1 MEKIYLK
8 GYPFFFWKYEEQT
21 KIKHL
26 IFATYFDKWI
36 KILGKRD
43 TLNYFDC
50 FAGCGAYID
59 ENKNIYYGSPIL
71 AAEKIKENKEHLFRK
86 VNMIIIEKDEENLKN
101 LEKIFQYK
109 KLDVNIK
116 PLHGDFDKAINSI
129 LSNNEKE
136 FNPSFFFIDPFGFKI
151 NFKTIEKIMKVT
163 KSEVLINFMYNSVN
177 RFLIDNIESTLNNL
191 FNCED
196 WKKYKNTTINREKE
210 IVKLY
215 RDQLKQ
221 IADFVISCRVCFPT
235 KKRTYYY
242 LYHLTKHV
250 LGCSV
255 MKSCIAQHC
264 KGRLEYLGSGGGQMT
279 FNDIPELR
287 INEIEK
293 YILNKYHEIKKEY
306 IQLIRENIDNTSFLE
321 SEIKKALK
329 SLEKENKI
337 CIKRIESKKTG
348 LTGKDIIIYN

>member
-1 MEKIYLK
+1 MKKIYLK

-36 KILGKRD
+36 KILGKRNR
-43 TLNYFDC
+43 LNYFDC

-71 AAEKIKENKEHLFRK
+71 AAEKMKENKEHLFRK

-177 RFLIDNIESTLNNL
+177 RFLIDNNESTLNKL

-321 SEIKKALK
+321 SEIREALK
-329 SLEKENKI
+329 TLEKEDKVYI
-337 CIKRIESKKTG
+337 RRVESKKTG
-348 LTGKDIIIYN
+348 LKGTDFIFFY

>member
-1 MEKIYLK
+1 MKKIYLK

-109 KLDVNIK
+109 NLGVNIK

-177 RFLIDNIESTLNNL
+177 RFLIDNIESTLNKL

-293 YILNKYHEIKKEY
+293 YILNKYHETKKEY

>member
-21 KIKHL
+21 KIKHS
-26 IFATYFDKWI
+26 IFAAYFDKWI
-36 KILGKRD
+36 KILGKWD

-109 KLDVNIK
+109 KIDVNIK
-116 PLHGDFDKAINSI
+116 LFHSEFDAAINSI
-129 LSNNEKE
+129 LNYNKKE
-136 FNPSFFFIDPFGFKI
+136 LGPSFFFVDPFGFKI
-151 NFKTIEKIMKVT
+151 NFKTIEKIMKIT

-177 RFLIDNIESTLNNL
+177 RFLIDNIESTLNDL

-196 WKKYKNTTINREKE
+196 WKKYKNATINREKE
-210 IVKLY
+210 IIKLY

-221 IADFVISCRVCFPT
+221 IADFVIYCRICFPT
-235 KKRTYYY
+235 RNRTYYY

-250 LGCSV
+250 LGCIV
-255 MKSCIAQHC
+255 MKSCIAEYC
-264 KGRLEYLGSGGGQMT
+264 RGRLEYLGSSGNQMT
-279 FNDIPELR
+279 FNDVPELR

-293 YILNKYHEIKKEY
+293 YILDKYHEAKKEY

-329 SLEKENKI
+329 SLEKGNKI
-337 CIKRIESKKTG
+337 YIKRVESKKTG
-348 LTGKDIIIYN
+348 LKGRDIIFFN

>member
-1 MEKIYLK
+1 MKKIYLK

-36 KILGKRD
+36 KILGKRNR
-43 TLNYFDC
+43 LNYFDC

-71 AAEKIKENKEHLFRK
+71 AAEKMKENKEHLFRK

-177 RFLIDNIESTLNNL
+177 RFLIDNNESTLNKL

>member
-109 KLDVNIK
+109 NLGVNIK

-177 RFLIDNIESTLNNL
+177 RFLIDNIESTLNKL

-235 KKRTYYY
+235 KRRTYYY

-293 YILNKYHEIKKEY
+293 YILNKYHETKKEY

>member
-26 IFATYFDKWI
+26 IFATYFDRWI
-36 KILGKRD
+36 KILGKWNR
-43 TLNYFDC
+43 LNYFDC

-59 ENKNIYYGSPIL
+59 KNNNIYYGSPIL
-71 AAEKIKENKEHLFRK
+71 AAEKIKKNKEHLFRK
-86 VNMIIIEKDEENLKN
+86 VNMICIDTNKENLEN
-101 LEKIFQYK
+101 LEKIFQYR
-109 KLDVNIK
+109 KLDANITS
-116 PLHGDFDKAINSI
+116 LHGDFNNAINSI
-129 LSNNEKE
+129 LNNDGKE

-177 RFLIDNIESTLNNL
+177 RFLIDNIELTLNKL

-196 WKKYKNTTINREKE
+196 WKKYKNKTTNREKE

-221 IADFVISCRVCFPT
+221 IAEFVIYCRICFPT
-235 KKRTYYY
+235 RDRTYYY

-264 KGRLEYLGSGGGQMT
+264 KGRLEYLGSGGGQMM
-279 FNDIPELR
+279 FDDIPELK
-287 INEIEK
+287 INGIKK
-293 YILNKYHEIKKEY
+293 YILNKYHETKKEY
-306 IQLIRENIDNTSFLE
+306 IQLIKENIDNTSFLE
-321 SEIKKALK
+321 GEIRKALLDLK
-329 SLEKENKI
+329 KENKI
-337 CIKRIESKKTG
+337 LIRRIESKKTG
-348 LTGKDIIIYN
+348 LTGKDIITFN